1 MATITVD
8 RYEDLQTG
16 DVIVGVEDGSFIVV
30 RPDRVEEID
39 LGALTVSH
47 V

>member
-1 MATITVD
+1 MATITAA
-8 RYEDLQTG
+8 RYEDLQAG
-16 DVIVGVEDGSFIVV
+16 DVIVGLENGSFIVA
-30 RPDRVEEID
+30 RPDQVEEID